1 MTAAAEFIRDVGT
14 KLACDALGLSRATW
28 YRRQTPEAPS
38 ERDKSKPKRALRDS
52 ERQEVVDAL
61 TSPRFLDRA
70 PGEVVATLLEEGTWM
85 CSEHTMYR
93 ILAAEVAVKE
103 RRNRLT
109 HPVYVKPE
117 LVATAP
123 NQAWSWDITK
133 LHGPQK
139 WTYYYLYILMDLFSR
154 YIVGWMVAD
163 RENAALAGTLIEESC
178 VRHGNQPDMLVL
190 HSDRGAP
197 MTAMCTA
204 QLLADLGVTR
214 SLSRPHVS
222 DDNP

>member
-1 MTAAAEFIRDVGT
+1 
-14 KLACDALGLSRATW
+14 
-28 YRRQTPEAPS
+28 
-38 ERDKSKPKRALRDS
+38 
-52 ERQEVVDAL
+52 
-61 TSPRFLDRA
+61 
-70 PGEVVATLLEEGTWM
+70 
-85 CSEHTMYR
+85 MYR